1 MIIDINNGRTI
12 EMLPLEKPLGNYII
26 LEGAC

>member
-1 MIIDINNGRTI
+1 MIIDENGKTI
-12 EMLPLEKPLGNYII
+12 EMLPLEKPMGNYII

>member
-1 MIIDINNGRTI
+1 MIIDVNENKI
-12 EMLPLEKPLGNYII
+12 EMLPLEKPMGNYII

>member
-1 MIIDINNGRTI
+1 MIIDVNEKKI
-12 EMLPLEKPLGNYII
+12 EMLPLEKPVGNYII